1 MMPCPVCGTN
11 TNVIDSRLRE
21 TVSSIRRRRRCDEC
35 GHRFST
41 FEISVTEAALIHL
54 TRGDQ
59 DRKILMASSDDQLLK
74 ELRRRMVALRKKIK
88 PEDTEEK
95 ITDPFDTSGQGSS
108 SETDES
114 QTD

>member
-1 MMPCPVCGTN
+1 
-11 TNVIDSRLRE
+11 
-21 TVSSIRRRRRCDEC
+21 
-35 GHRFST
+35 
-41 FEISVTEAALIHL
+41 
-54 TRGDQ
+54 
-59 DRKILMASSDDQLLK
+59 MASSDDQLLK